1 MEQGHRYK
9 HKCKIIKNNE
19 ENKQIKI
26 PQWLFNV
33 TSHTVNGTLPVE
45 FELQQPRQG
54 LALLM
59 HHLPINPSYTAIK

>member
-54 LALLM
+54 LAL
-59 HHLPINPSYTAIK
+59 

>member
-1 MEQGHRYK
+1 MESKHVEQGHRYK

-33 TSHTVNGTLPVE
+33 TSHKWY
-45 FELQQPRQG
+45 
-54 LALLM
+54 LACG
-59 HHLPINPSYTAIK
+59 I